1 MFFLKNRSYVVK
13 QIFGLRL
20 LYMYGLVH
28 KEFVGS
34 LYSYYDLKWLAKG
47 EF

>member
-1 MFFLKNRSYVVK
+1 MWSNNKV
-13 QIFGLRL
+13 FGLRL

-34 LYSYYDLKWLAKG
+34 LYSYYDLKLLVKG
-47 EF
+47 KF